1 MKKEFFVGF
10 TRFFFIVLLGCVFI
24 SVNHSKAQNT
34 EIRDGSNNYVGKVDP
49 QNKILGFL
57 MLK

>member
-1 MKKEFFVGF
+1 MGF